1 MIRRFASILA
11 AFAVTLASPAQ
22 AHYISGY
29 AVKNHSRCGSN
40 NLPGTIV
47 ELEKFFASRHFPDDA
62 EKNVLW
68 TDARVK
74 AADWAAARDRFES
87 ESAPSGFDGADAS
100 LISYIAS
107 HGVTRSAVYTAS
119 PGGADGCDIPT
130 SSMGVG
136 DASARYLILSTC
148 QGLKIGNGD
157 NPTRPGE
164 NPQNTWR
171 AANKGLNCIFGYSNN
186 MEDADDYGELF
197 LEGLATTDDT
207 LADAFFKASRRVS
220 YYNVPAVLCFGAD
233 DNNARQHLTTAKR
246 FTDERYGMGGSAYR
260 YDLARRLDDAF
271 TLPEASGDKAIPR
284 VIKVEPR
291 ALKVQNLVKSFLGKG
306 ATDLSQAPN
315 SRLSVFRSAQG
326 TLTHD
331 ANTGFFS
338 WRRPDVDGL
347 AGTPR
352 EMTLK
357 DDVVMR
363 IAADFLSRRS
373 LVKSVDGDLRPTYVV
388 DRGVSEAGLP
398 VTFGKAVI
406 FHQRLSGLTPLASA
420 GSLEVTVNAGGEV
433 VAVSGSLVDATM
445 LRLVEWID
453 VNTLDLA
460 AGKNLALQHLK
471 RRFPEANLAIT
482 EYRVGYDVGDHA
494 KVEERGRLTLEVI
507 VEVEAGGFARRFAEK
522 VPL

>member
-1 MIRRFASILA
+1 MNRRFASVLA
-11 AFAVTLASPAQ
+11 AFAATVSVPAQ

-29 AVKNHSRCGSN
+29 AVKNHARCGSN
-40 NLPGTIV
+40 NLPGTIS

-74 AADWAAARDRFES
+74 AADWTGAGDRFES
-87 ESAPSGFDGADAS
+87 ETAASGFDGADAS
-100 LISYIAS
+100 LITYIAS

-119 PGGADGCDIPT
+119 PGGADGCNIPT
-130 SSMGVG
+130 SGMAVG

-148 QGLKIGNGD
+148 QGVKIGNGD

-164 NPQNTWR
+164 NPQVTWR
-171 AANKGLNCIFGYSNN
+171 AANKGLNCVFGYSNN
-186 MEDADDYGELF
+186 MEDADDYGELL

-207 LADAFFKASRRVS
+207 LVDAFFKASRRVS
-220 YYNVPAVLCFGAD
+220 YDNVPAVLCFGAD

-271 TLPEASGDKAIPR
+271 TLPQAGGDKAIPR
-284 VIKVEPR
+284 VIKIEPQP
-291 ALKVQNLVKSFLGKG
+291 LKVQSLVKSFLGKG
-306 ATDLSQAPN
+306 ATNLSEAPN
-315 SRLSVFRSAQG
+315 ARLSVFRSSSG

-347 AGTPR
+347 AGAPR

-357 DDVVMR
+357 DDVVIR
-363 IAADFLSRRS
+363 IASDFLGRRG
-373 LVKSVDGDLRPTYVV
+373 LVKNVEGDLRPTYVI
-388 DRGVSEAGLP
+388 DRGVSEAGQP
-398 VTFGKAVI
+398 VTFGKAVV

-433 VAVSGSLVDATM
+433 VAVSGALINATM
-445 LRLVEWID
+445 LRLVEWLD

-460 AGKNLALQHLK
+460 AGKNAALQHLK
-471 RRFPEANLAIT
+471 RRFPDANLTIT
-482 EYRVGYDVGDHA
+482 GYRVGYDVGDHA
-494 KVEERGRLTLEVI
+494 KVEERGRLTLEVV
-507 VEVEAGGFARRFAEK
+507 VEAEAGGFARRYAEK
-522 VPL
+522 IPL